1 MKAFVQ
7 RTPLSSVVVAAA
19 HRGEAAQH
27 STQHTAHR
35 GDKCFR
41 SGAGFGQNSE
51 KRRGTGRDCTWAAGL
66 VSAGALAVPLKVQ
79 RGSNPSVCQ
88 AFMGSALLVFT
99 FISREGGVERTIW
112 DKTL

>member
-7 RTPLSSVVVAAA
+7 RTPLSSVVVAA
-19 HRGEAAQH
+19 
-27 STQHTAHR
+27 AHR

-51 KRRGTGRDCTWAAGL
+51 KRRGTGRDCTWAAML
-66 VSAGALAVPLKVQ
+66 VSAGAPAVPLKSQ

-99 FISREGGVERTIW
+99 KSFISREGGVERTIW